1 MSNSNFNVEEVP
13 GKDCAFRRQPRHKM
27 QEQNATMHSLQ
38 GGGPDNYG
46 NLPSQIAHVFRVAV
60 KVIIDFQK
68 ALLPPSW

>member
-1 MSNSNFNVEEVP
+1 
-13 GKDCAFRRQPRHKM
+13 M